1 MSEKKVQKN
10 KEERRN
16 RARTMRK
23 NKMLKKVGMILGIIG
38 ILALVAWITWSIADL
53 GARHTLDPKEM
64 EGMEVAD
71 SDGNTYNIHIREDGT
86 AELQMKESAANS
98 TEEPV
103 SVPELE
109 STVSSIESD
118 VDANIYTT
126 DETAVTS
133 SVVKGPDVLEI
144 ADVTDI
150 TSESG
155 SLGSES
161 SATGTNDTDHP

>member
-1 MSEKKVQKN
+1 
-10 KEERRN
+10 
-16 RARTMRK
+16 
-23 NKMLKKVGMILGIIG
+23 MLKKVGMILGIIG

-103 SVPELE
+103 SVSEPE
-109 STVSSIESD
+109 STVSDVNSIESD

-150 TSESG
+150 TSGDG
-155 SLGSES
+155 SLETES
-161 SATGTNDTDHP
+161 SSADANDTDHP